1 MITHVNQH
9 WIPRS
14 YLKAWCDPYHP
25 NKVVHTYKSDG
36 TYDCWRP
43 PSRIFSADNLYTIE
57 SNGQRDLVTERILNR
72 IEDVFLKKIRDLSR
86 GCDLDDGHR
95 AAIALYTATM
105 RNRSPR
111 ARDHWQAFKDRVVAV
126 GNEME
131 QALRRATPEER
142 ARMAAI
148 SSIGARDKRR
158 SMTLDEARA
167 AAIEPFGKWLLRHIR
182 IEAETLEQLN
192 LTIVEAPEG
201 IGFITSDNP
210 VVWYNANRPLEEQGR
225 FGLGSPGIEV
235 TMPLTPRLCALFDRT
250 NRTGRA
256 TANQAFV
263 DMINMRTLAFCDERF
278 VASSSELVVDW
289 RQS

>member
-1 MITHVNQH
+1 MTTYLNQH

-14 YLKAWCDPYHP
+14 YLKAWCDPSHP

-36 TYDCWRP
+36 TYDSWRP
-43 PSRIFSADNLYTIE
+43 PSRIFSTNDLYTIKT
-57 SNGQRDLVTERILNR
+57 NGQRDLATERILNR
-72 IEDVFLKKIRDLSR
+72 IESLFLKKLRELQKGS
-86 GCDLDDGHR
+86 GLADGHR
-95 AAIALYTATM
+95 AAIALYVAAM

-111 ARDHWQAFKDRVVAV
+111 ARDHWQAFKDSVVAI
-126 GNEME
+126 GSEMQ

-148 SSIGARDKRR
+148 PSLGSRDKHR

-182 IEAETLEQLN
+182 TEAEILEQLD
-192 LTIVEAPEG
+192 LTIVEAPDG

-210 VVWYNANRPLEEQGR
+210 VVWYNANRPPEQQGR

-235 TMPLTPRLCALFDRT
+235 TMPLTPRLCALFTRT
-250 NRTGRA
+250 NREGTAG
-256 TANQAFV
+256 ANQAFV
-263 DMINMRTLAFCDERF
+263 NLINTRTLAFCDERF
-278 VASSSELVVDW
+278 VANSSELVVDW
-289 RQS
+289 LA